1 MKPAASSC
9 LLIALAG
16 LSVSDTH
23 AAEARFESRRTV
35 RHVAGERE
43 TPEAGEAVEVR
54 AAIPV
59 PGATPGTTPAV
70 PVVDQRQGRGTDDV
84 VAVVTATGAPVVD
97 QRQGR
102 GTDDVVAATPTG
114 TPVMDQRQG
123 RGTDD
128 VVAVVTT
135 TGAPVV
141 DQRQGRGT
149 DDAARATVTRAALV
163 GQRRGRGTDDA
174 ARAAAIVGNT
184 VIMTTPQS
192 VPAAR
197 VEDNTKTD
205 HSSNI
210 EFGTSKDPQWTQTM
224 QPMATVET
232 KSGRRSLLVW
242 IDAVNNATPGA
253 DLETGEWVGNLPEG
267 QKLRFAIYS
276 SAAQAA
282 TAANMWTAPG
292 RAKRHDGALW
302 SDETGIVSW
311 SAKAIEQAGSDD
323 SPPGR
328 IAGLVMDDSKVSRN
342 RAAVQPGQVVQIYG
356 PAQSAMNGNVT
367 RKVLWTSAPLP

>member
-1 MKPAASSC
+1 MA
-9 LLIALAG
+9 
-16 LSVSDTH
+16 
-23 AAEARFESRRTV
+23 
-35 RHVAGERE
+35 
-43 TPEAGEAVEVR
+43 
-54 AAIPV
+54 
-59 PGATPGTTPAV
+59 
-70 PVVDQRQGRGTDDV
+70 
-84 VAVVTATGAPVVD
+84 
-97 QRQGR
+97 
-102 GTDDVVAATPTG
+102 
-114 TPVMDQRQG
+114 
-123 RGTDD
+123 
-128 VVAVVTT
+128 
-135 TGAPVV
+135 
-141 DQRQGRGT
+141 
-149 DDAARATVTRAALV
+149 
-163 GQRRGRGTDDA
+163 
-174 ARAAAIVGNT
+174 GNT
-184 VIMTTPQS
+184 VIMTTPQA

-232 KSGRRSLLVW
+232 KGGRRSLLVW
-242 IDAVNNATPGA
+242 IDAVSNATPGA
-253 DLETGEWVGNLPEG
+253 NLETGEWVGNLPEG
-267 QKLRFAIYS
+267 QKLLFAIYS

-282 TAANMWTAPG
+282 TAATMWTTPG